1 MNTVID
7 ILYGSFEEQTD
18 DLTQELNRLVVNI
31 ENIRRT
37 HNEAI
42 QNAINNFLGSAQ
54 IEELNAY
61 YKEIVKFLSKDLC
74 RQLSSTKVSPLIK
87 SQKLL
92 MFIAICHECFIETSM
107 NYFLGY
113 SEAVLRPIYKSYAEQ
128 IKKLREIQ

>member
-7 ILYGSFEEQTD
+7 ILYSSFEEQTD

-74 RQLSSTKVSPLIK
+74 RQLSSTKVSPPIK

-107 NYFLGY
+107 NYFLGS
-113 SEAVLRPIYKSYAEQ
+113 SEAVLRPIYKSYAKKK
-128 IKKLREIQ
+128 KKLREIQ

>member
-107 NYFLGY
+107 NYFLGS
-113 SEAVLRPIYKSYAEQ
+113 SEAVLRPIYKPYAEQ